1 MAKEDNTN
9 NNLFGMTSRDEDEQF
24 RGRDE
29 GEELRRLEAEQL
41 RRREEEE
48 ELRRREEER
57 ARIEAENAR
66 IAAENARIGSQKSE
80 KPVDDEEAA
89 LKARLGQFV
98 SKPASELYGERP
110 KLPPPEGLEERE
122 PSRESEISIFDADGK
137 IKPGIDVDAITPP
150 APLSTDEY
158 AQNTALN
165 KTVKIDPAVNKP
177 GFFEEG
183 GLGYEYGGGRLVD
196 NAFKLNQNI
205 GDKIDGAIEKVG
217 TASDDLLGSVLRNL
231 TPKDELGYTPEAF
244 GKTFTDTFAITK
256 PDGTK
261 FYPDKVE
268 PDATS
273 TQGQRVTPNVD
284 QVLQGGVEVP
294 SEEVPSEEVP
304 SEEVP
309 SEGAR
314 AAYQFLANRGKRE
327 DKALPGAIPPLQTF
341 EGPSGTGYQK
351 APEGMVKAMG
361 PDGKMV
367 FTTQDQANRMNQSY
381 LSELNANKRAQQD
394 FLSSDAAKEMTAR
407 NIQNVQRDYAQE
419 QLAQRQ
425 RAEAARAAA
434 KSDSEKL
441 GFDEARRRA
450 KGQLVGR
457 NPSAAEVNQLAR
469 AIQDAEPERLA
480 ALKADSDLSSARLRN
495 AEARENF
502 KPRVIEI
509 EGEKVIELS
518 PGNYQQ
524 VRRDTPNQTGLEL
537 TFEALEADLNS
548 GRLSQEEYDI
558 AVNSARSAYIGKK
571 EPTKSE
577 RDVVDRV
584 KELQGET
591 MGATALEGDTGGDNE
606 KLDKGTAQAILN
618 EAGGDKEEARRI
630 ARERGFVL

>member
-110 KLPPPEGLEERE
+110 KLPPPAGLEEPE
-122 PSRESEISIFDADGK
+122 PSRESELSIFTADGK

-165 KTVKIDPAVNKP
+165 KMVKIDPVVNEP
-177 GFFEEG
+177 GF
-183 GLGYEYGGGRLVD
+183 LYNTLVD
-196 NAFKLNQNI
+196 APVKADQRATEFMSNL
-205 GDKIDGAIEKVG
+205 GDKISEGY
-217 TASDDLLGSVLRNL
+217 DDLLGSAMRNL
-231 TPKDELGYTPEAF
+231 TPKDELGYTPEPF

-256 PDGTK
+256 KDGTK

-284 QVLQGGVEVP
+284 QALQGGVEVP
-294 SEEVPSEEVP
+294 SVEVPP
-304 SEEVP
+304 EEVP

-314 AAYQFLANRGKRE
+314 AAYQFLANRGERE

-457 NPSAAEVNQLAR
+457 NPSVAEVNQLAR

-480 ALKADSDLSSARLRN
+480 ALKADSDLSNARLRN

-509 EGEKVIELS
+509 DGEKVIELS

-584 KELQGET
+584 NELQGET
-591 MGATALEGDTGGDNE
+591 MGATAPEGSTGGDNE